1 MTFVTLSD
9 TDTFW
14 YSTEDQAERGRR
26 LLQALRSY
34 QAAEVAM
41 RRRTRS
47 AMSMGENELAALRY
61 LIRNGKQHNA
71 VTPTDVAKYL
81 GVSTASTTALLDR
94 LEKAGYITRRRH
106 PTDRR
111 SVHIKA
117 TESADGSVR
126 ATLGDMHD
134 RMMGATRDVDE
145 DAAAAIIAFLER
157 MTDAVDRVSIEQP

>member
-9 TDTFW
+9 TGTFS

-26 LLQALRSY
+26 LLQALRLY

-47 AMSMGENELAALRY
+47 AMSMGENELAALRF
-61 LIRNGKQHNA
+61 LIRHAARHTA

-94 LEKAGYITRRRH
+94 LEAAGHLTRRRH

-111 SVHIKA
+111 SVLVEA
-117 TESADGSVR
+117 TAQAEDFVR
-126 ATLGDMHD
+126 ATLGGMQE
-134 RMMGATRDVDE
+134 RMLRATRDVG
-145 DAAAAIIAFLER
+145 AAEADVIVAFFER
-157 MTDAVDRVSIEQP
+157 MAEAVDDVSTEGR